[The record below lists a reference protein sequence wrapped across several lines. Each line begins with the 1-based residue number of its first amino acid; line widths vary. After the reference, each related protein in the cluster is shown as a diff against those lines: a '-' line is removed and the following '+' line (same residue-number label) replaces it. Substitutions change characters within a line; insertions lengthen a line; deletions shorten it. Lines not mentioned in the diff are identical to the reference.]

1 MTNREIGAAIKKELK
16 AAGYNAKDFKVSVK
30 ASGYD
35 TAAYITVKNPGVNRC
50 KVENLLHHWDQI
62 DRDERTGEVLAGCNL
77 YLFTEYEHG
86 IFDQLATK
94 YLAEAKT
101 ILDDAADVVTVSGNL
116 IYYNRELHD
125 TKSHTHRIA
134 TTPESVAEYLYKFY
148 HFGTI
153 EA

>member
-16 AAGYNAKDFKVSVK
+16 AAGYNVKDFKVSVK
-30 ASGYD
+30 TSGYD

-77 YLFTEYEHG
+77 YLFIEYEHG
-86 IFDQLATK
+86 IFDQLSTK
-94 YLAEAKT
+94 YLTEAKT
-101 ILDDAADVVTVSGNL
+101 ILDDAADVVTVAGNL
-116 IYYNRELHD
+116 IYYNMELHD
-125 TKSHTHRIA
+125 TENHTHRIS